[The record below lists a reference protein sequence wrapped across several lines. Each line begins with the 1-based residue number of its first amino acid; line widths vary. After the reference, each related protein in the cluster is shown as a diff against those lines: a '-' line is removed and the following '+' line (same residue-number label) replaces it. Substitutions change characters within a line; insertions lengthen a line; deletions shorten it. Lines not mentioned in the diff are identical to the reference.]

1 VGGVGAGEAAIA
13 IERRAAAAVVR
24 ALAEVPFG
32 PGP

>member
-1 VGGVGAGEAAIA
+1 VRGVGTSQAAVA
-13 IERRAAAAVVR
+13 IEGCAAAAVVR